1 MHRLL
6 DVFNDLLRFSSSLDT
21 LSRNFGHAK
30 NIGTDVVVFYSS
42 RCLNQQKRHGTRL
55 HLNCF
60 INDGIE
66 LLSNCSV
73 NFNGKLEL

>member
-42 RCLNQQKRHGTRL
+42 RCLNQQKGTGQGYTL
-55 HLNCF
+55 IVSLMMGLNR
-60 INDGIE
+60 
-66 LLSNCSV
+66 
-73 NFNGKLEL
+73 

>member
-30 NIGTDVVVFYSS
+30 NIGTDVVFYSS
-42 RCLNQQKRHGTRL
+42 RCLNQQKGTGQGYTL
-55 HLNCF
+55 IVSLMMGLNC
-60 INDGIE
+60 
-66 LLSNCSV
+66 
-73 NFNGKLEL
+73 

>member
-21 LSRNFGHAK
+21 LSRNLGHAK

-42 RCLNQQKRHGTRL
+42 RCLNQQKGTGQGYTL
-55 HLNCF
+55 IVSLMMGLNC
-60 INDGIE
+60 
-66 LLSNCSV
+66 
-73 NFNGKLEL
+73 